1 MKMNKKE
8 KIRLFLKE
16 KGIYLVLMVCV
27 AAVGLAAAFV
37 FVPQLQKEPMPTEDL
52 SPVSGSDD
60 ESLASVTTP
69 VPTMMPTPTLIP
81 DFTPAGT
88 PKPTSTPK
96 LKAAAPVEGDI
107 IWGFAVNELIF
118 SRTLE
123 QWMTHSGVDIASPLG
138 SEVHAVYSGTVEN
151 VFEDDQLGITVV
163 MKHQNDMV
171 TVYANLKA
179 EPPVK
184 KGQKLNAGTLLGYV
198 GDTAISECGDQS
210 HLHFELHV
218 KDEPVDPNTYVLFKK
233 TPTE

>member
-1 MKMNKKE
+1 MNKKE
-8 KIRLFLKE
+8 KIRQFFKE

-37 FVPQLQKEPMPTEDL
+37 FVPQLQKEPVPTEDL

-60 ESLASVTTP
+60 ERLASVTTP
-69 VPTMMPTPTLIP
+69 VPTLMPTPTLMP
-81 DFTPAGT
+81 DFTPAAT
-88 PKPTSTPK
+88 AKPTSTPK

-123 QWMTHSGVDIASPLG
+123 QWMTHSGVDIASPLD
-138 SEVHAVYSGTVEN
+138 SEVHAVFSGTVEN

-163 MKHQNDMV
+163 IKHQNDMV
-171 TVYANLKA
+171 TVYANLKTD
-179 EPPVK
+179 PPVK
-184 KGQKLNAGTLLGYV
+184 KGQQVNAGTLLGYV

-210 HLHFELHV
+210 HLHFELYV
-218 KDEPVDPNTYVLFKK
+218 KDQAVDPNTYVLFKK
-233 TPTE
+233 TLEE